1 MQTQFGNTNDLA
13 PASLVGIMALESGT
27 ICKISETVG
36 TEKCVL
42 KHDVIYG

>member
-1 MQTQFGNTNDLA
+1 MA

-27 ICKISETVG
+27 ICKISETVD

-42 KHDVIYG
+42 KRDVIYG